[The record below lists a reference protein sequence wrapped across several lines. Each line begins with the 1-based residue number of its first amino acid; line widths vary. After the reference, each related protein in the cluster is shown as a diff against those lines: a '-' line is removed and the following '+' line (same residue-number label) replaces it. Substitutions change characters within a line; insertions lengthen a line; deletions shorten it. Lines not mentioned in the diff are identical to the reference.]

1 MHLMYNS
8 IGDSMKYKLRSL
20 REDNDMTQE
29 EVAKF
34 LNMTRTNYSRI
45 EQEQVTLSFDTA
57 LMLAKLFN
65 VSLED
70 LLANN
75 YDHKTITNED
85 IVMIKKAAD
94 ILAVLEKRFSKK

>member
-1 MHLMYNS
+1 MYNS

-75 YDHKTITNED
+75 YDHKTITHED
-85 IVMIKKAAD
+85 IVM
-94 ILAVLEKRFSKK
+94 